1 VLDIAPLSE
10 GDRDEWKE
18 LARSFHGHFSGR
30 PGRPA
35 WEIDDEGYELTWQR
49 ILDGREIRGIC
60 ARLDGRIVGIAH
72 YLFHVSLWSTTG
84 RCYMADLFVDPRARR
99 RGVATA
105 MIHWVAWDAEQ
116 HGAPRLYWNTE
127 IDGEARPLYDKV
139 ASFEG
144 YIIYTYSRPTA
155 T

>member
-10 GDRDEWKE
+10 GDRDDWEE
-18 LARSFHGHFSGR
+18 LARGFHGHFAGR

-60 ARLDGRIVGIAH
+60 ARLHGKIVGIAH
-72 YLFHVSLWSTTG
+72 YLFHVSFWSTTG
-84 RCYMADLFVDPRARR
+84 RCYIADLFVDPRARR

-105 MIHWVAWDAEQ
+105 MIHWVARDAEE

-127 IDGEARPLYDKV
+127 LDAEARPLYDKV
-139 ASFEG
+139 ATFKG
-144 YIIYTYSRPTA
+144 YIVYNYSRLTA
-155 T
+155 N